1 MKYIPELDGLRAVA
15 VGMVILDHT
24 MNRQFPG
31 GFIGVDIFFVLS
43 GYLITTILAQEFE
56 RVGRINLG
64 HFYLRR
70 FLRLTPA
77 LFVLLTV
84 YVLLTAAVSSNFEEH
99 AKAAFAAATYMMNW
113 ARALKLGPDGFML
126 HTWSLAVEEQFYLLW
141 PLILIAALRC
151 RIAVWKIVVGLILAV
166 AVWRTFLVLHTTNI
180 DPQRIYLSF
189 DTRFDTLLV
198 GCLMAVAPLPWLHKP
213 AARFV
218 MIPILALAVA
228 CLTLQWTSHA
238 LYLIGFPLIAVL
250 AAWLIMAAM
259 TANYDGLLR
268 RSLRLG
274 PVNYIG
280 RISYGVYLWHMPI
293 ALTLFSVLPTQS
305 LLVFA
310 LTCILTLIIAS
321 ASYHWVEQPI
331 LKRWRPSRPEPDEN
345 GPKNRLKSSA
355 LA

>member
-24 MNRQFPG
+24 LNNQFPG

-43 GYLITTILAQEFE
+43 GYLITTILAHEFE
-56 RVGRINLG
+56 RDERINLG

-77 LFVLLTV
+77 LFILLAS
-84 YVLLTAAVSSNFEEH
+84 YVLVSAAVSGSFREH
-99 AKAAFAAATYMMNW
+99 AKAAFVAATYTMDW
-113 ARALKLGPDGFML
+113 AQALKFGPSGFML

-151 RIAVWKIVVGLILAV
+151 RISVWKIIVGLILAV
-166 AVWRTFLVLHTTNI
+166 TTWRTFLVLHTTSI

-228 CLTLQWTSHA
+228 SLTLQWTSHA
-238 LYLIGFPLIAVL
+238 LYLIGFPLIALL
-250 AAWLIMAAM
+250 AAWLILAAM

-268 RSLRLG
+268 RSLRWG
-274 PVNYIG
+274 PINYVG

-305 LLVFA
+305 FVVFA

-331 LKRWRPSRPEPDEN
+331 LKRWRPSARYWPHLSDLQ
-345 GPKNRLKSSA
+345 RSR
-355 LA
+355 